1 MPSSVAVRAGRPEDA
16 AAVAAIHAERISE
29 GFLVTLG
36 QPFLVRLYR
45 RIGHSPGGVL
55 AVAEADGAVVGF
67 AAGAVD
73 TGRLYREF
81 LRHDAVRAAV
91 SAAPALAR
99 SPRRVWE
106 TLRYG
111 TGPGADDLP
120 DAEILSIAVT
130 AGHEGEGIGGAV
142 LGAAV
147 TGLAALGASAVQVVT
162 TVGNAAA
169 LAMYERGGFERGPTT
184 EVHRGVTQQVLVW
197 R

>member
-1 MPSSVAVRAGRPEDA
+1 VPPGVAVRAGRPEDA
-16 AAVAAIHAERISE
+16 PAVAAIHAERISE

-45 RIGHSPGGVL
+45 RIGLSPGGVL
-55 AVAEADGAVVGF
+55 VVVERDGSVVGF

-73 TGRLYREF
+73 TRRLYREF
-81 LRHDAVRAAV
+81 LRHDALRAGM
-91 SAAPALAR
+91 SAAPALLR

-111 TGPGADDLP
+111 TTPPADGLP
-120 DAEILSIAVT
+120 QAEILSIAVT
-130 AGHEGEGIGGAV
+130 SGYEGQGIGGAA
-142 LGAAV
+142 LAAAV
-147 TGLAALGASAVQVVT
+147 TELVALGASAVQVVT
-162 TVGNAAA
+162 TVGNTAAIT
-169 LAMYERGGFERGPTT
+169 MYERGGFERGPTT